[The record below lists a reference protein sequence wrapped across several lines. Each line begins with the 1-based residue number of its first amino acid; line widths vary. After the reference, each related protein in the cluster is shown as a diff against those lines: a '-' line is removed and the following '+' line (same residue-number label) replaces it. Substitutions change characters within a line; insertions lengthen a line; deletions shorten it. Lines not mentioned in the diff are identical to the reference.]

1 MSSQAQIHN
10 ANGQAIGVTVR
21 ELKADLSNFVQT
33 RLQMLMQEMKQK
45 LSAIK
50 LAAPMFG
57 IALIFGFV
65 GFLGL
70 TAALVYIIGIA
81 LGMGWAML
89 IVGAAY
95 VIIAGGAAF
104 IGWSQIAENGMAP
117 KRTME
122 VLKQDQAWLQQEAR
136 SA

>member
-1 MSSQAQIHN
+1 MSTQAQVQHT
-10 ANGQAIGVTVR
+10 NGQAIGVTVR